1 MKLTK
6 NFELSEFLESRFFSE
21 DEQAR
26 VIEDFEKNKKELLP
40 KLQKLANNLQV
51 LRDALNC
58 SISINVA
65 YRPEWYELLR
75 ERSGNSKHCL
85 CEAADI
91 TAYEYTPRQVH
102 AKIGELINSGDMLQG
117 GLGSYSTFTHY
128 DIRKTRA
135 RW

>member
-21 DEQAR
+21 DEQAK
-26 VIEDFEKNKKELLP
+26 VIKDFEKNKKELLP

-58 SISINVA
+58 SIGI
-65 YRPEWYELLR
+65 
-75 ERSGNSKHCL
+75 
-85 CEAADI
+85 
-91 TAYEYTPRQVH
+91 
-102 AKIGELINSGDMLQG
+102 
-117 GLGSYSTFTHY
+117 THY